1 MQRHELKDLILPLSA
16 FERSKRSSKQ
26 VETPAENESVR
37 ALWKRDA
44 SGFLI
49 LTNNGMNEFSR
60 SSKDSIHAPIFNEA
74 LNPHLRLMIHH
85 RFNERE
91 FHQTE
96 FLSVNYVYR
105 GKLKV
110 SFPNKSEAIVLNE
123 GSLFLMNSGI
133 IHRLSIDGEDDVILG
148 FQIEKEFLSENL
160 LSGLTSSSTIINF
173 LLKTMTGIKSNFSY
187 IFCDFKD
194 DVRMQN
200 LFEDIFCEYL
210 EPNLLSHEVINSYL
224 KLFFLKLVNNEPK
237 DHNVNSFNLVLKILS
252 YIDENATTVSLHDL
266 SLRFSLSEKY
276 LSRYIKIK
284 TGTSFSDLCLKA
296 RMEKAKYLLLQT
308 KLTVD
313 DIASDCGYTNLSFF
327 YRKFKEFYGILP
339 KKMRKINNN

>member
-16 FERSKRSSKQ
+16 FEKSKRSSKN
-26 VETPAENESVR
+26 VAAPAENESVR

-49 LTNNGMNEFSR
+49 LTNKGMNEFSK
-60 SSKDSIHAPIFNEA
+60 SSKDSIHAPIFNET

-110 SFPNKSEAIVLNE
+110 SFPNKSEEIVLNE

-133 IHRLSIDGEDDVILG
+133 VHRLSIDGEEDVILG

-160 LSGLTSSSTIINF
+160 LSGLTSSSAIINF
-173 LLKTMTGIKSNFSY
+173 LLKTMTGSKSNFSY

-210 EPNLLSHEVINSYL
+210 EPNPLSGEVINSYL
-224 KLFFLKLVNNEPK
+224 KLFFIKLVNNEPK
-237 DHNVNSFNLVLKILS
+237 DLSLDSFNLIFKILS
-252 YIDENATTVSLHDL
+252 YIDENATTVSLSEL
-266 SLRFSLSEKY
+266 SGRFSLSEKY
-276 LSRYIKIK
+276 LSRYIKTK
-284 TGTSFSDLCLKA
+284 TGSSFGDLCLKS
-296 RMEKAKYLLLQT
+296 RMEKARYLIINSE
-308 KLTVD
+308 LTVD
-313 DIASDCGYTNLSFF
+313 DIARECGYTNLSFF
-327 YRKFKEFYGILP
+327 YRKFREFYGILP
-339 KKMRKINNN
+339 KMMRNLKKS